1 MDFVEINKLTQKK
14 KVHEA
19 EIRLY
24 ELLDLTKEQS
34 TTLVLQALRK
44 QYGLQKTVKIIRGL
58 GIKKL

>member
-1 MDFVEINKLTQKK
+1 MDIIEINKMTQRK
-14 KVHEA
+14 KVYDA
-19 EIRLY
+19 EVRLN
-24 ELLDLTKEQS
+24 ELLSLTKEQS